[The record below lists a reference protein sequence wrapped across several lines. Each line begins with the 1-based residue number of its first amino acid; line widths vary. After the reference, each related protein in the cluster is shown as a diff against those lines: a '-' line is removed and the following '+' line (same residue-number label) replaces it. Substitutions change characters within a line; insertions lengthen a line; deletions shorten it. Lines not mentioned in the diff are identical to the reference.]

1 MRKLV
6 LMLVIAWSMAP
17 ITAQQQ
23 VVRITTDLSALSS
36 LFGQTI
42 STRTECS
49 LELSDEFGFRV
60 PVSLFFE
67 REVGDTVL
75 LQTGLLLEYRPFHNR
90 LFLTVSLLQAGV
102 LLRDAYQEE
111 DTRLHFINE
120 LAVGWTYKHKS
131 GFVLEPQLIFSDPNG
146 IYADAYQQLGNRF
159 SNFPM
164 TRGSLLVGWSFA
176 VKDLEKK
183 EACDD

>member
-17 ITAQQQ
+17 ITAQQH
-23 VVRITTDLSALSS
+23 VVRVTTDLSALSS

-42 STRTECS
+42 SSRTECTV
-49 LELSDEFGFRV
+49 ELNDEFGFRV

-67 REVGDTVL
+67 RGLGDTVL
-75 LQTGLLLEYRPFHNR
+75 LHSGLLLEYRPFRNR

-111 DTRLHFINE
+111 ETKLHFLNE

-131 GFVLEPQLIFSDPNG
+131 GFVIEPQLIFSDPNG

-159 SNFPM
+159 TNFPM
-164 TRGSLLVGWSFA
+164 TRGSLLVGWSFL
-176 VKDLEKK
+176 VKDLKKK